1 MKKMSIFALDF
12 RNSVSIRE
20 ALYYKNH
27 IQFYQF
33 VV

>member
-1 MKKMSIFALDF
+1 MSIFALDF

-20 ALYYKNH
+20 ALYCKNH
-27 IQFYQF
+27 FHFIKF